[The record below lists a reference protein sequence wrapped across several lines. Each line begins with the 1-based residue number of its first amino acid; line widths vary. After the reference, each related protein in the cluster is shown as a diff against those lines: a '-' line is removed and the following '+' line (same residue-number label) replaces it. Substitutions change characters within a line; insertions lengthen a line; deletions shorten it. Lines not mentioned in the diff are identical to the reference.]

1 MNRLV
6 VFVFLFIV
14 LSYVSRIAIPTL
26 ITANFTILDGH
37 LLAKHQSSRV
47 PQLETEITTVSST
60 VKTEVEKK
68 FSISKGGS
76 PKTLPPSENIIG
88 IEMKTNLS
96 LSYNNGTVETEMKK
110 KVPQFKDVGRNEVG
124 KSLPQWSRNEVKR
137 KLSPSV
143 IDHVKTFVFFIGH
156 GRSGHS
162 IVGSIM
168 DSHPNMVIAS
178 EVDVFARLSDGS
190 LVPTKAEIFNALWVN
205 SKETIINGLRSKYAK
220 GKGYDLY
227 VDGLY
232 EGRYVD
238 HIDVIG
244 DKKGGITT
252 QMLATEPD
260 KWSQVYNILKS
271 LNVSIKVILV
281 IRNPYDNIA
290 TGAFYGFNPNNIA
303 NIKQSNNTYNIDPA
317 IIQRNIVRYFLY
329 HQAIINAK
337 KKYNLDIIEIHTKDL
352 ISDPRGTL
360 LNLCNS
366 LGVTCSDNYL
376 KICSSKIFKTE
387 SRTRHLV
394 KWTDEQ
400 LVTIQQNIEK
410 YRCLKGYNFNSM

>member
-1 MNRLV
+1 MR
-6 VFVFLFIV
+6 
-14 LSYVSRIAIPTL
+14 
-26 ITANFTILDGH
+26 
-37 LLAKHQSSRV
+37 
-47 PQLETEITTVSST
+47 
-60 VKTEVEKK
+60 
-68 FSISKGGS
+68 
-76 PKTLPPSENIIG
+76 KTLPPSENILG
-88 IEMKTNLS
+88 IEMKTNLP
-96 LSYNNGTVETEMKK
+96 LSDNTSTEIKK
-110 KVPQFKDVGRNEVG
+110 KVPQFKSVYKSEVR
-124 KSLPQWSRNEVKR
+124 KTLPQWSRNEVTQKR

-178 EVDVFARLSDGS
+178 EADVFTRLSDGS

-205 SKETIINGLRSKYAK
+205 SKESIINGLRFKYANR
-220 GKGYDLY
+220 KGYDLY

-244 DKKGGITT
+244 DKEGGYTT
-252 QMLATEPD
+252 QMLATKPD
-260 KWSQVYNILKS
+260 KWLHVFNILKS
-271 LNVSIKVILV
+271 LNVNIKVIFV

-290 TGAFYGFNPNNIA
+290 TGAFYDFNPNNIA

-317 IIQRNIVRYFLY
+317 IIQRNIVTYFLY
-329 HQAIINAK
+329 HQAIVDAK

-366 LGVTCSDNYL
+366 LGVTCSNNYL
-376 KICSSKIFKTE
+376 EICSSKIFKTE
-387 SRTRHLV
+387 SKTRYLV
-394 KWTDEQ
+394 RWTDEQ
-400 LVTIQQNIEK
+400 LVTIQQYIERYK
-410 YRCLKGYNFNSM
+410 RLKGYNFNSM